1 MHQVKAPDIAC
12 QLQRI
17 TAIDGR
23 LWLHLLSYPAI
34 KAKDKQEHL
43 SVQSHYCLYI
53 QFEIAIFF

>member
-23 LWLHLLSYPAI
+23 LWLHLLSYPAR
-34 KAKDKQEHL
+34 KAKEKRAFKCTITL
-43 SVQSHYCLYI
+43 LFIYSI
-53 QFEIAIFF
+53 